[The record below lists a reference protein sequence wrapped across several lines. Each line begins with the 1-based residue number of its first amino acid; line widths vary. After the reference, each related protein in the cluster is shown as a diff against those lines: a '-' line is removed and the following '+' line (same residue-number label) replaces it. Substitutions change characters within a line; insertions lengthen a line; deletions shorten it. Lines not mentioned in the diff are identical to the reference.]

1 VRRQVFVNVEHKLAR
16 QRRLA
21 LRHGSL
27 MRSVVGY
34 AMSRVGISE
43 ANRLRLRSDLLAVQV
58 FFVHYCPNHV
68 KFKEQFILRKFFPD
82 FRYES
87 SGLGS

>member
-1 VRRQVFVNVEHKLAR
+1 
-16 QRRLA
+16 
-21 LRHGSL
+21 
-27 MRSVVGY
+27 MRSVLGY

-58 FFVHYCPNHV
+58 FFVHYCPNYV
-68 KFKEQFILRKFFPD
+68 KLEEQFILRELLPD